1 LTGAKRHPLRS
12 KLPALIGGGF
22 LLLFTA
28 GIVYWVVGFIGSAEK
43 PQASRVQ
50 RISLV
55 KPPPPKPPD
64 EPPPEPEKLD
74 QPKDEVPLEEPQ
86 PETPEASDE
95 PPPGEDLA
103 VEGEGGAG
111 GDAFGLLGKKGVR
124 ELGGRGGDR
133 DAWYGRLISRHLEQ
147 ALQQSKKLRGASY
160 RVVVNVWFG
169 GSGIDR
175 VQLVQGSGNAQ
186 TDDLLRQ
193 ELLAL
198 PPLRETI
205 PPDIPQ
211 PVRIRIAS
219 RG

>member
-1 LTGAKRHPLRS
+1 MTTARRHSLRS
-12 KLPALIGGGF
+12 RLPALAAGAF
-22 LLLFTA
+22 LLLFIA
-28 GIVYWVVGFIGSAEK
+28 SLVYWVIGFIDSAGK
-43 PQASRVQ
+43 PEAPRIQ

-55 KPPPPKPPD
+55 KPPPPKPP
-64 EPPPEPEKLD
+64 EEKLPEPEKVE
-74 QPKDEVPLEEPQ
+74 QSKEEVPLEQ
-86 PETPEASDE
+86 PPDTPDTASDE

-111 GDAFGLLGKKGVR
+111 GDAFGLVGKKSVR

-133 DAWYGRLISRHLEQ
+133 DAWYGRLISRHLEE
-147 ALQQSKKLRGASY
+147 ALRQSKRLRGASY
-160 RVVVNVWFG
+160 RVVVNVWFNG
-169 GSGIDR
+169 EGIER

-186 TDDLLRQ
+186 TDDLLRR

-198 PPLRETI
+198 PALREPI
-205 PPDIPQ
+205 PADLPQ